1 MSSEPIIR
9 NYKDAVE
16 NRELVWVTLSDGR
29 KLAARIVLPKNAVEN
44 PVPVILE
51 YLPYRRRDGTRARDE
66 INMYWFAANG
76 YAFVRLDISGTGD
89 SDGLVEDEYV
99 KQEQDDGIE
108 AIAWLAD
115 QDWCSGSVG
124 MIGISWGGFNGLQ
137 IAARQPP
144 ALKAVISLCSTVDR
158 YNDDVHYMG
167 GCQLN
172 DNMDWGSAF
181 FTFGALPPDPKMVG
195 KDNWKAIWKKRL
207 DGLNLYP
214 ALWLEHQRRDD
225 FWKHGSVQENYNEI
239 KSPVL
244 AVSGWADGYPTAVF
258 KLVENM
264 EAPCKGIIGPWGHK
278 YPNEGVPGPAI
289 GFLQECKR
297 WWEHWLKNI
306 DTGVDQDPDMRLF
319 LQNSEKPAPHFDN
332 RTGRWL
338 GIPKW
343 PTHGIEN
350 LSYFFKGNTLSHT
363 CESAPEK
370 NIFKICSPQTIGIS
384 GGEWCA
390 YGLGKVAPE
399 LPIDQRH
406 DDSGSITFDDESL
419 LKPLSIVGEGF
430 VRLKVASNQPQAF
443 IVVRL
448 NSIYPDGSVER
459 ISYGVLNLTHRNGSE
474 NPTKLVPNKFY
485 DVSLKLKGVAQTIPA
500 GHKLRIAISTSYWP
514 LLWPSP
520 SPATI
525 SIDTSG
531 SYINLPILQDENS
544 FKETNFEPP
553 EHATPLNTT
562 VKSIGNESRRLIQTF
577 DDQSTQF
584 IVRRDDGSVVIDDI
598 GTELSYT
605 KEKVFSLDG
614 DDPLSCKSEF
624 KCSAHYQ
631 REDWDAKI
639 ETSTKLTS
647 DASYFYISGNVKAY
661 NKSKL
666 FTSHNFS
673 KTIKRDNM

>member
-1 MSSEPIIR
+1 MNNEPIIR
-9 NYKDAVE
+9 NYKDSVE
-16 NRELVWVTLSDGR
+16 NRELVWVPLSDGR
-29 KLAARIVLPKNAVEN
+29 KLAARIVLPKKAVEN

-99 KQEQDDGIE
+99 KREQDDGIE

-137 IAARQPP
+137 IAVRQPP

-181 FTFGALPPDPKMVG
+181 FTFGGLPPDPKMVG
-195 KDNWKAIWKKRL
+195 KENWEDIWKKRL
-207 DGLNLYP
+207 AGLKLYP

-225 FWKHGSVQENYNEI
+225 FWKHGSVQEDYSSI
-239 KSPVL
+239 KTPVL

-264 EAPCKGIIGPWGHK
+264 RTTCKGIIGPWGHK
-278 YPNEGVPGPAI
+278 YPNQGVPGPAI

-297 WWEHWLKNI
+297 WWDHWLKDI

-332 RTGRWL
+332 RSGRWL
-338 GIPKW
+338 GIPEW
-343 PTHGIEN
+343 PANGIV
-350 LSYFFKGNTLSHT
+350 SQRYFLKNDTLRHATDSV
-363 CESAPEK
+363 PEK
-370 NIFKICSPQTIGIS
+370 EILKICSPQTTGVS

-399 LPIDQRH
+399 LPIDQRQ
-406 DDSGSITFDDESL
+406 DDSGSITFDGE
-419 LKPLSIVGEGF
+419 PLSEPLRIIGEGSIK
-430 VRLKVASNQPQAF
+430 LKISADQAQAL
-443 IVVRL
+443 IAVRL
-448 NSIYPDGSVER
+448 NNIYPNGSVER
-459 ISYGVLNLTHRNGSE
+459 ISYGVLNLAHRNGSE

-485 DVSLKLKGVAQTIPA
+485 NVSLKLKGIAQTIPS
-500 GHKLRIAISTSYWP
+500 GNKLRISVSTSYWP

-520 SPATI
+520 TPATI
-525 SIDTSG
+525 SVDTSG
-531 SYINLPILQDENS
+531 SYVNLPILCDES
-544 FKETNFEPP
+544 GFEKTDFEPP
-553 EHATPLNTT
+553 EHATPLNVT
-562 VKSIGNESRRLIQTF
+562 VKSTGTESRSLTNTF

-584 IVRRDDGSVVIDDI
+584 VVRRDDGSVIIDDI

-605 KEKVFSLDG
+605 KEKVFSIER
-614 DDPLSCKSEF
+614 DDPISCTSEF
-624 KCSAHYQ
+624 KCSASYK
-631 REDWDAKI
+631 RKDWDAKI
-639 ETSTKLTS
+639 ETSTKLSS
-647 DASYFYISGNVKAY
+647 DKLYFYIVGSVKAF
-661 NKSKL
+661 NKGKL
-666 FTSHNFS
+666 LKARNFS
-673 KTIKRDNM
+673 RTIKRDNM